1 MHVQSQMTS
10 SMFQNEQ
17 LNVMKRHDEILEK
30 QEKEDFKK
38 GMEFEKRHEILT
50 RGHPVILHTGVANV
64 QDRSEFSKNVIS
76 PTKFKLEKVI
86 RILSIAWRFIKSFR
100 SRKLK
105 AL

>member
-38 GMEFEKRHEILT
+38 GMVFEKRHEILT

-64 QDRSEFSKNVIS
+64 HDRSESFPLRGDSSRVSEAGNSKLWKSIS
-76 PTKFKLEKVI
+76 SFKMFQV
-86 RILSIAWRFIKSFR
+86 
-100 SRKLK
+100 
-105 AL
+105 